1 MDEDIIDDMN
11 DIIEIN
17 NLISYLEQCVA
28 NGRRVE
34 QAKLTIDRIIRLLQI
49 LKFNLDIMDE

>member
-28 NGRRVE
+28 NGRVE
-34 QAKLTIDRIIRLLQI
+34 QAKKTIDRIIRLLQI